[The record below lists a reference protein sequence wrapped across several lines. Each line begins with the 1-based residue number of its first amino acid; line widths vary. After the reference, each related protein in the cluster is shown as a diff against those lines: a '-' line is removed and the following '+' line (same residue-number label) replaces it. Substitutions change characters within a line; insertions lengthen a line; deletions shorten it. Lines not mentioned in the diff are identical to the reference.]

1 MPPPLTNQEKGL
13 EGRPA
18 TGAPPAVQTAAGPDA
33 RLTESKGTTLQQQDP
48 YATRRGPLMSMIA
61 AVERAK
67 REQAEAQARERAEK
81 EAKER
86 IRQGSVV
93 GGAAARFVH
102 DFHQQK
108 ADGKH
113 LGAGFGVEWLAKK
126 AQKSSADEKAQEAF
140 FRRKERELEKKGLG
154 MWSCLTMY
162 AASLD
167 RYVDTAT
174 AGLPPEERKKQAQR
188 LQEALGNAFDA
199 QGTGKQ
205 HVFGGR
211 GTVVLEEMRKG
222 FGFETVHVDAAR
234 GKPKK
239 DNKNYT
245 SDEGTR
251 AAGKVPNQEASVK
264 GFVTGKTINVQVGV
278 DRFVKLGKEP
288 SQESRTN
295 WEALKRV
302 EYAIGVADSGTHTF
316 VLSAGKVYE
325 VHWDKGPT
333 DPKLTEASDLEAFFK
348 RWGSGVIAVP
358 PGVLPASPP
367 PAKK

>member
-1 MPPPLTNQEKGL
+1 MPPPLTSQDRVEG
-13 EGRPA
+13 GRPA
-18 TGAPPAVQTAAGPDA
+18 TGAPPAGQAATGPEA

-48 YATRRGPLMSMIA
+48 YAGRRGPLMSMIA

-67 REQAEAQARERAEK
+67 REQAEAQAKA

-86 IRQGSVV
+86 VRQGSLA
-93 GGAAARFVH
+93 GGAAARLVH
-102 DFHQQK
+102 NRHQEK
-108 ADGKH
+108 VDGGKH
-113 LGAGFGVEWLAKK
+113 LGAGFGVEWLAKR
-126 AQKSSADEKAQEAF
+126 ALKSSSDEKAQEAF
-140 FRRKERELEKKGLG
+140 FRRKELELEKKNLG

-167 RYVDTAT
+167 RYVDGAY
-174 AGLPPEERKKQAQR
+174 AGLPPEERKAQAQK
-188 LQEALGNAFDA
+188 LQKALENAYDA

-222 FGFETVHVDAAR
+222 FGFETVHIDAVPDKAYQ
-234 GKPKK
+234 K
-239 DNKNYT
+239 DKNYT
-245 SDEGTR
+245 SDAGTR
-251 AAGKVPNQEASVK
+251 KTGKVPNDDTTVK

-278 DRFVKLGKEP
+278 DRFVKLGKKP
-288 SQESRTN
+288 SEESRTN
-295 WEALKRV
+295 WDALKRV
-302 EYAIGVADSGTHTF
+302 EYAVGVADSGTHTF

-333 DPKLTEASDLEAFFK
+333 DPKLTEASDLDAFFK

-358 PGVLPASPP
+358 PGVLPPNP
-367 PAKK
+367 PAAKR

>member
-1 MPPPLTNQEKGL
+1 
-13 EGRPA
+13 
-18 TGAPPAVQTAAGPDA
+18 
-33 RLTESKGTTLQQQDP
+33 
-48 YATRRGPLMSMIA
+48 MSMIA

-67 REQAEAQARERAEK
+67 REQAEAQAKA

-86 IRQGSVV
+86 VRQGSLI

-108 ADGKH
+108 VDGGKH
-113 LGAGFGVEWLAKK
+113 LGAGFGVEWLAK
-126 AQKSSADEKAQEAF
+126 AALKSSTDEKAQEAF
-140 FRRKERELEKKGLG
+140 FRRKQLELEKKNLG

-167 RYVDTAT
+167 RYVDRAY
-174 AGLPPEERKKQAQR
+174 AGLSPENRKTQAQK
-188 LQEALGNAFDA
+188 LQKALETAYDA

-205 HVFGGR
+205 RVFGGR

-222 FGFETVHVDAAR
+222 FGFETVHIDAAR
-234 GKPKK
+234 GKPSK

-245 SDEGTR
+245 SDAETR
-251 AAGKVPNQEASVK
+251 KARKVPNQEASVK

-278 DRFVKLGKEP
+278 ERFVKLGKEMTP
-288 SQESRTN
+288 ESRTN
-295 WEALKRV
+295 WDALKRV

-325 VHWDKGPT
+325 VHWDKGPI
-333 DPKLTEASDLEAFFK
+333 DPKLTEASDLEAFFNK
-348 RWGSGVIAVP
+348 WKSGVIAVP
-358 PGVLPASPP
+358 PGVLPPNP
-367 PAKK
+367 PAAKK

>member
-1 MPPPLTNQEKGL
+1 MPPPLTNQDRAL
-13 EGRPA
+13 EGARPA
-18 TGAPPAVQTAAGPDA
+18 TSAAPAGQTATGPDA
-33 RLTESKGTTLQQQDP
+33 RLTDSKGTTLQQQDP

-67 REQAEAQARERAEK
+67 REQAEQQ
-81 EAKER
+81 AKER
-86 IRQGSVV
+86 VRQGSLL

-113 LGAGFGVEWLAKK
+113 LGAGFGVEWVVKQAE
-126 AQKSSADEKAQEAF
+126 KSSKDEKEQQAF
-140 FRRKERELEKKGLG
+140 ARRKRLELEKKGLG

-167 RYVDTAT
+167 RYVDAT
-174 AGLPPEERKKQAQR
+174 TVGMPPEERTKQAQK
-188 LQEALGNAFDA
+188 LQKALENAYDA
-199 QGTGKQ
+199 QGTGKKR
-205 HVFGGR
+205 VFGGR

-222 FGFETVHVDAAR
+222 FGFEAVHIDAAR
-234 GKPKK
+234 GKPNK

-245 SDEGTR
+245 SDAGTR
-251 AAGKVPNQEASVK
+251 EARKVPNQEATVK

-278 DRFVKLGKEP
+278 ERFVKLGKEM

-295 WEALKRV
+295 WDALKRV
-302 EYAIGVADSGTHTF
+302 EYAVGIADSGTHTF

-333 DPKLTEASDLEAFFK
+333 DPKLTEASDLEAFFNK
-348 RWGSGVIAVP
+348 WKSGVIAVP
-358 PGVLPASPP
+358 PGVLPPNP
-367 PAKK
+367 PAAKK